1 MWATVMNKFPGN
13 PILPGEHILCGS
25 VCYCTVCPQKVKGTQ
40 TWNLSRYWL
49 GWCIFCL
56 QTCLKTCP
64 VVCLPFTLWINSI
77 LNTISPLF
85 GKVLY
90 ISVCGPGVSIGLT
103 LPWLELSV
111 TCLFSL
117 LKVPPPKPPRRQGGW
132 ADDPVL
138 APTKW
143 VLTSFLIKRDL
154 GVE

>member
-1 MWATVMNKFPGN
+1 MGN
-13 PILPGEHILCGS
+13 SDEQVPGEPYFARRAHPLWLSLLLYCVSSKSQRHTDLKLVKILIR
-25 VCYCTVCPQKVKGTQ
+25 VMHLLFTDM
-40 TWNLSRYWL
+40 
-49 GWCIFCL
+49 
-56 QTCLKTCP
+56 LKNMSCSL
-64 VVCLPFTLWINSI
+64 CLPFTLWINSI